1 MNQHFRHQYGVS
13 PVLIKYKFFSKNLH
27 YCMQKE
33 KEKLKIKNSKINNDE
48 TILFTCPNFMGVT
61 ASTIL

>member
-1 MNQHFRHQYGVS
+1 
-13 PVLIKYKFFSKNLH
+13 
-27 YCMQKE
+27 MQKE